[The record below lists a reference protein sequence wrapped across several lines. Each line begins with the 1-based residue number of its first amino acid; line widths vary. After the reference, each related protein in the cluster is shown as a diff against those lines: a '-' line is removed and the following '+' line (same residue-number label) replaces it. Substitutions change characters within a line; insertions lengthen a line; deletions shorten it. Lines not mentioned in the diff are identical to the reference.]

1 MRTPLL
7 WNGDVVLLMPE
18 KADAVVDAD
27 AKQAYKDDVCG
38 EKQLLIATQK
48 PGYEPQVVDI
58 VDYEHCQKLA
68 GSQQI
73 APQREWMLWFGIG
86 QRQQQDSYNDNYLQ
100 N

>member
-18 KADAVVDAD
+18 QVDAVVDAD

-58 VDYEHCQKLA
+58 VDNEHCQKLA

-73 APQREWMLWFGIG
+73 APQLERTQRLGIG
-86 QRQQQDSYNDNYLQ
+86 QRQQQNSYNDNYLQ